1 MFIAGFGAL
10 VFGFVVGWISY
21 RTLRL
26 TGGANVLSDI
36 ATIIAAVGG
45 AAIVTLLKSD
55 VLFGLYALGLGIGF
69 FAYLAVGLVLYGTQE
84 VRPWQ
89 APRVPPTAPP
99 PPPVTP
105 SATNPTD
112 VENAR

>member
-10 VFGFVVGWISY
+10 VFGLVVGWISY

-26 TGGANVLSDI
+26 TGGVNVLSDI

-45 AAIVTLLKSD
+45 AAIVTLLRSD
-55 VLFGLYALGLGIGF
+55 VLFGLYAVG
-69 FAYLAVGLVLYGTQE
+69 LAVGFFGYFAVGLRLYGIQE

-89 APRVPPTAPP
+89 APRVPAPIAPT
-99 PPPVTP
+99 PPVMP
-105 SATNPTD
+105 SDTQPTNF
-112 VENAR
+112 ENAS

>member
-1 MFIAGFGAL
+1 MFIAGLGAL
-10 VFGFVVGWISY
+10 VFGLVVGWISY

-26 TGGANVLSDI
+26 TGGVNVLSDI

-55 VLFGLYALGLGIGF
+55 VLFGLYAVGLAIGF
-69 FAYLAVGLVLYGTQE
+69 FAYFAVGLRLYGIQE

-89 APRVPPTAPP
+89 TPLAPAPVTP
-99 PPPVTP
+99 ATPVTP
-105 SATNPTD
+105 SDTTPTTF
-112 VENAR
+112 ENAG

>member
-10 VFGFVVGWISY
+10 VFGLVIGWISY

-55 VLFGLYALGLGIGF
+55 VLFGLYAVGLAIGF
-69 FAYLAVGLVLYGTQE
+69 FAYMAVGLVLYGMQE

-89 APRVPPTAPP
+89 APRVPPPAPAPP
-99 PPPVTP
+99 PVPP

-112 VENAR
+112 VENAS

>member
-10 VFGFVVGWISY
+10 VFGLVVGWISY

-26 TGGANVLSDI
+26 TGGVNVLSDI

-45 AAIVTLLKSD
+45 AAIITLLKSD
-55 VLFGLYALGLGIGF
+55 VLFGLYAVGLAIGF
-69 FAYLAVGLVLYGTQE
+69 FAYFAIGLRLYGIQE

-89 APRVPPTAPP
+89 APLVHPPVAPP
-99 PPPVTP
+99 PPVMP
-105 SATNPTD
+105 SDTHPTNF
-112 VENAR
+112 ENAS

>member
-10 VFGFVVGWISY
+10 VFGLVVGWISY

-36 ATIIAAVGG
+36 ATIIAAVGS
-45 AAIVTLLKSD
+45 AAVVTLLKSD
-55 VLFGLYALGLGIGF
+55 VLFGLYAVGLAIGF
-69 FAYLAVGLVLYGTQE
+69 FAYLAVGLRLYGIQE

-89 APRVPPTAPP
+89 APPAPSPAPP

-105 SATNPTD
+105 SDTNPTD
-112 VENAR
+112 VENAE

>member
-1 MFIAGFGAL
+1 MFIAGLGAL
-10 VFGFVVGWISY
+10 VFGLVVGWISY

-55 VLFGLYALGLGIGF
+55 VLFGLYAVGLAIGF
-69 FAYLAVGLVLYGTQE
+69 FAYFAVGLRLYGIQE

-89 APRVPPTAPP
+89 APLAPT
-99 PPPVTP
+99 PVTSPAPVAP
-105 SATNPTD
+105 SDTHPTNF
-112 VENAR
+112 ENAS